1 VSETAFKIDKTI
13 ADLENKI
20 QNNQKGFELLK
31 EAKKPRK
38 FNEPKKEVS
47 SLDQIWHGKELN
59 NVRKK
64 HFDKKIDTVAVC
76 KNCSF
81 KDTYEWQKI

>member
-1 VSETAFKIDKTI
+1 M
-13 ADLENKI
+13 
-20 QNNQKGFELLK
+20 NQK
-31 EAKKPRK
+31 KK
-38 FNEPKKEVS
+38 VS

-59 NVRKK
+59 AVRRK